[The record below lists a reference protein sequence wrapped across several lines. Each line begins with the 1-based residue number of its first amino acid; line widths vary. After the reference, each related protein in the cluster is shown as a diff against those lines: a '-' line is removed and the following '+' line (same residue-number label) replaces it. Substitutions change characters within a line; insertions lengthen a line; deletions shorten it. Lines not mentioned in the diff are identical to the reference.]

1 MSRSLDFYY
10 DIASPYSYLAAHRL
24 AKASR
29 DVKVHVHWKPILL
42 GGIFRATDNVMPASV
57 PARGRYILRDLSR
70 WAERAGTP
78 FRFSSTFPHNSLVAM
93 RALTAAPSEQVPDL
107 SKRLFQ
113 STWVDDRDLSDR
125 AVVEAA
131 LGDLGPELVNAT
143 QDPAVK
149 AQLMTV
155 TQEAIDAGVFG
166 APSFV
171 VGTEL
176 FWGNDRLEM
185 ALDYAQRRS
194 DGA

>member
-1 MSRSLDFYY
+1 
-10 DIASPYSYLAAHRL
+10 
-24 AKASR
+24 
-29 DVKVHVHWKPILL
+29 
-42 GGIFRATDNVMPASV
+42 
-57 PARGRYILRDLSR
+57 
-70 WAERAGTP
+70 
-78 FRFSSTFPHNSLVAM
+78 M